1 MSKVPSQGPGRAG
14 ILTRHMAS
22 NSEHLTPDPCQ
33 VSQIKE
39 NIGNFED
46 REALS
51 ESSSE
56 SKELCLEKEHR
67 GQGPG

>member
-1 MSKVPSQGPGRAG
+1 MSKVPSQVPGKAG
-14 ILTRHMAS
+14 ILTKHMAS
-22 NSEHLTPDPCQ
+22 NSERLTPDPCQ

-39 NIGNFED
+39 SIGNFED
-46 REALS
+46 REAPS

-56 SKELCLEKEHR
+56 NKVLCLEKEHR

>member
-39 NIGNFED
+39 NIGNFE
-46 REALS
+46 ALS